1 MNRRLLLGIFDN
13 EHDIM
18 GVTQAARE
26 NGYKIVDVYAPYAE
40 HGLDHAMGLE
50 PSKLPRVCFA
60 LGLFG
65 AAFKVWFEY
74 WTTATDWPINVGG
87 KPFNSLPA
95 FVPVTFE
102 VMVLFAGVSTVIAF
116 LYVCGLFPGKKA
128 KIVRH
133 DVTNHRFVLVLE
145 QSDAAFDIS
154 RVKRLFESFH
164 VVRIEERLEEE
175 AAG

>member
-1 MNRRLLLGIFDN
+1 MSRRLLLGVFDN
-13 EHDIM
+13 EHDIL
-18 GVTQAARE
+18 GVTQAARDSK
-26 NGYKIVDVYAPYAE
+26 YKIVDVYAPYAV
-40 HGLDHAMGLE
+40 HGLDDAMGLA
-50 PSKLPRVCFA
+50 PSHLPRVCFA

-116 LYVCGLFPGKKA
+116 LFVCGLFPGKKA

-133 DVTNHRFVLVLE
+133 DVTDNRFVLVLE
-145 QSDAAFDIS
+145 QSDAAFDIP

-164 VVRIEERLEEE
+164 VVRIEERLDEDT
-175 AAG
+175 AR